1 MGANISGDDDADD
14 AVGGVEEGVVL
25 TGDEAGVVV
34 VNVDDAD
41 DKMLPLLVD
50 RGCFEWLKG
59 EGDDERKRRFERI

>member
-25 TGDEAGVVV
+25 TGDEAGVVD
-34 VNVDDAD
+34 VDDAD
-41 DKMLPLLVD
+41 DKMLPLLFD

-59 EGDDERKRRFERI
+59 E